1 MVKLIVVNEGL
12 GEVDMRK
19 ISDWGNY
26 PVIEAEVGGFDSEG
40 QLRSKLERPGPVI
53 AFGNGRSYG
62 DASLQENILLTR
74 RFNKL
79 LSFDETTG
87 SLSCQSGVLLSEILD
102 VFVPRGWFLPVT
114 PGTKLITVGGA
125 IAADV
130 HGKNH
135 HVAGSFGRHIVSMDV
150 MRNEGS
156 VITCSPTENSD
167 FFKITVGGMGLTG
180 IIMNATFRLKKV
192 ETAYI
197 REETIRAANLDE
209 IMDCFEASSDWTYSV
224 AWIDCLAKG
233 EQLGRS
239 IMMRGEHATQ
249 AELVAP
255 AHKHAPFNPRK
266 GLHLSVPISFPN
278 FALNHWTMQAF
289 NLIYYNKF
297 RPGTHKSI
305 VDYNQFFYPLD
316 AIDNWNRIYGSRGFT
331 QYQFVI
337 PKAAGREG
345 MRTILKRITDSGLGS
360 FLAVLKLFG
369 EQDSFISFPMA
380 GYTLALDFPI
390 SLKALDLF
398 KELDAMVADYGG
410 RLYLAKDS
418 RMDAEMF
425 EKTYPNADEFRQ
437 AISLLND
444 GETRFA
450 SLLSKRIG
458 ITD

>member
-1 MVKLIVVNEGL
+1 
-12 GEVDMRK
+12 MRK

-26 PVIEAEVGGFDSEG
+26 PVIEAEVGGFETAE
-40 QLRSKLERPGPVI
+40 QLRKKLEQPGEVI

-62 DASLQENILLTR
+62 DASLQERVLLTR
-74 RFNKL
+74 RFNKIL
-79 LSFDETTG
+79 AFDESTG
-87 SLSCQSGVLLSEILD
+87 LLRCQAGMLLSEILE

-135 HVAGSFGRHIVSMDV
+135 HVDGSFGQHVVSVDV
-150 MRNEGS
+150 MRNDGS
-156 VITCSPTENSD
+156 VITCSPSEKAE
-167 FFKITVGGMGLTG
+167 FFRITVGGMGLSG
-180 IIMNATFRLKKV
+180 VILNAAFRLRRI

-197 REETIRAANLDE
+197 REETVRASNLEE
-209 IMDCFEASSDWTYSV
+209 IMDCFEASDDWTYSV

-233 EQLGRS
+233 DSMGRS
-239 IMMRGEHATQ
+239 IMMRGEHVKSG
-249 AELVAP
+249 ELVNP
-255 AHKHAPFNPRK
+255 SHKRASLDPKQGMALDVPFT
-266 GLHLSVPISFPN
+266 FPDIALNKLTMKAFN
-278 FALNHWTMQAF
+278 FA
-289 NLIYYNKF
+289 YYHKC
-297 RPGTHKSI
+297 RPGKHVSI
-305 VDYNQFFYPLD
+305 VDYNAFFYPLD
-316 AIDNWNRIYGSRGFT
+316 AIGNWNRIYGKRGFT

-369 EQDSFISFPMA
+369 EQESFMSFPMA

-390 SLKALDLF
+390 SLKAMDLF

-425 EKTYPNADEFRQ
+425 EKTYPNAADFRH
-437 AISLLND
+437 AITLLNE
-444 GETRFA
+444 GETRFS
-450 SLLSKRIG
+450 SLQSKRIG
-458 ITD
+458 ITK

>member
-1 MVKLIVVNEGL
+1 
-12 GEVDMRK
+12 MRK

-26 PVIEAEVGGFDSEG
+26 PVIDAEVNGFDSVG
-40 QLRSKLERPGPVI
+40 QLRAQLEHPGPVI

-62 DASLQENILLTR
+62 DASLQNNILLTR
-74 RFNKL
+74 RFNKF
-79 LSFDETTG
+79 LSFDDSTG
-87 SLSCQSGVLLSEILD
+87 ILTCQSGVLFSEILE
-102 VFVPRGWFLPVT
+102 VFTPRGWFLPVT

-135 HVAGSFGRHIVSMDV
+135 HVDGSFGQHIVSLDV
-150 MRNEGS
+150 MRNDGS
-156 VITCSPTENSD
+156 VMTCSPHENED
-167 FFKITVGGMGLTG
+167 FFSITVGGMGLTG
-180 IIMNATFRLKKV
+180 IILNASFQLRKI

-197 REETIRAANLDE
+197 REETIRAANLNE
-209 IMDCFEASSDWTYSV
+209 IMDCFEGSNEWNYSV

-233 EQLGRS
+233 ESMGRS
-239 IMMRGEHATQ
+239 IMMRGKHAM
-249 AELVAP
+249 AGELVNP
-255 AHKHAPFNPRK
+255 SHKHAPLDPRK
-266 GLHLSVPISFPN
+266 GMKFDVPVMFPN
-278 FALNHWTMQAF
+278 FALNHWTMKAF
-289 NLIYYNKF
+289 NFAYYNKC

-305 VDYNQFFYPLD
+305 VDYNSFFYPLD
-316 AIDNWNRIYGSRGFT
+316 AVDHWNRIYGKRGFT

-345 MRTILKRITDSGLGS
+345 MQKILKRITDSGLGS

-369 EQDSFISFPMA
+369 EQDSFISFPMG

-390 SLKALDLF
+390 SLRAMDLF

-418 RMDAEMF
+418 RMDAAMF
-425 EKTYPNADEFRQ
+425 EKTYPNADAFRQ
-437 AISLLND
+437 AIAHLNQ
-444 GETRFA
+444 GTTKFE

-458 ITD
+458 ITS

>member
-1 MVKLIVVNEGL
+1 
-12 GEVDMRK
+12 MRK

-26 PVIEAEVGGFDSEG
+26 PVIEADVGGFDTAD
-40 QLRSKLERPGPVI
+40 QLRQKLGKPGPVI

-74 RFNKL
+74 RFSKF
-79 LSFDETTG
+79 LSFDEATG
-87 SLSCQSGVLLSEILD
+87 ELCCQAGVLLSEILD

-135 HVAGSFGRHIVSMDV
+135 HVDGSFGQHVLSMDV
-150 MRNEGS
+150 MRSDGS
-156 VITCSPTENSD
+156 VMTCSPTENAE
-167 FFKITVGGMGLTG
+167 FFNITTGGMGLTG
-180 IIMNATFRLKKV
+180 IILTAAFRLRKI

-197 REETIRAANLDE
+197 REETVRAANLDE
-209 IMDCFEASSDWTYSV
+209 IMDGFEASNDWTYSV

-233 EQLGRS
+233 DSMGRS
-239 IMMRGEHATQ
+239 IMMRGEHAKTV
-249 AELVAP
+249 ELLNP
-255 AHKHAPFNPRK
+255 SHKHAPLKPK
-266 GLHLSVPISFPN
+266 SGIKLDIPVMFPN

-289 NLIYYNKF
+289 NFAYYNMC

-305 VDYNQFFYPLD
+305 VDYNSYFYPLD
-316 AIDNWNRIYGSRGFT
+316 AIGNWNRIYGKRGFT

-337 PKAAGREG
+337 PKEAGREG
-345 MRTILKRITDSGLGS
+345 MRNILRRITDSGLGS

-369 EQDSFISFPMA
+369 EQESFISFPMA

-390 SLKALDLF
+390 SLKAMDLF
-398 KELDAMVADYGG
+398 KELDAMVAGYGG

-418 RMDAEMF
+418 RMDAAMF
-425 EKTYPNADEFRQ
+425 EKTYPNADDFRQ
-437 AISLLND
+437 AIATLND

-458 ITD
+458 VTS

>member
-1 MVKLIVVNEGL
+1 
-12 GEVDMRK
+12 MRK

-26 PVIEAEVGGFDSEG
+26 PVIDAEVNGFDSAD
-40 QLRSKLERPGPVI
+40 QLRTQLEQPGSVI

-62 DASLQENILLTR
+62 DASLQSNILLTR
-74 RFNKL
+74 RFNKF
-79 LSFDETTG
+79 LSFDDSTG
-87 SLSCQSGVLLSEILD
+87 VLTCQSGVLFSEILD
-102 VFVPRGWFLPVT
+102 VFTPRGWFLPVT

-135 HVAGSFGRHIVSMDV
+135 HVDGSFGQHIVSLDV
-150 MRNEGS
+150 MRNDGS
-156 VITCSPTENSD
+156 ILTCSPHENAD

-180 IIMNATFRLKKV
+180 IILNASFQLRKI

-209 IMDCFEASSDWTYSV
+209 IMDCFELSGAWNYSV
-224 AWIDCLAKG
+224 AWIDCLASG
-233 EQLGRS
+233 DALGRS
-239 IMMRGEHATQ
+239 IMMRGKHAL
-249 AELVAP
+249 AGELVSP
-255 AHKHAPFNPRK
+255 VHKQMPLDPRK
-266 GLHLSVPISFPN
+266 GMKFDVPVMLPN
-278 FALNHWTMQAF
+278 FALNHWTMKAF
-289 NLIYYNKF
+289 NFAYYNKC

-305 VDYNQFFYPLD
+305 VDYNRFFYPLD
-316 AIDNWNRIYGSRGFT
+316 AVDNWNRIYGKRGFT

-345 MRTILKRITDSGLGS
+345 LQKILKRITESGLGS

-369 EQDSFISFPMA
+369 EQESFISFPMG

-390 SLKALDLF
+390 SLNAMDLF

-418 RMDAEMF
+418 RMDAAMF
-425 EKTYPNADEFRQ
+425 EKTYPNADAFRQ
-437 AISLLND
+437 AVAHLNQ
-444 GETRFA
+444 GTTKFE

-458 ITD
+458 IT